1 LCLRTVIRI
10 TCMQGLNMLNPA
22 GYAEL
27 LEIANPDF
35 IEVKAY
41 MHLGYSRKRLSRE
54 AMPAH
59 RQVKEF
65 ASEIAER
72 LAAAASDAKA
82 KANANYN
89 YRIVDESE
97 ISRVVLISNV
107 SLEKKA
113 LLKKG

>member
-1 LCLRTVIRI
+1 
-10 TCMQGLNMLNPA
+10 MLNPA

-27 LEIANPDF
+27 LKIANPDF

-65 ASEIAER
+65 ASEITER

-82 KANANYN
+82 NTKANANYN

-107 SLEKKA
+107 SLEEHSLFSKQR
-113 LLKKG
+113 

>member
-1 LCLRTVIRI
+1 
-10 TCMQGLNMLNPA
+10 MQGLNMLNPA

-27 LEIANPDF
+27 LKVANPDF

-65 ASEIAER
+65 ASEIAEC
-72 LAAAASDAKA
+72 LAAAASDA

-107 SLEKKA
+107 SLERKA
-113 LLKKG
+113 LLKKP